1 MNTTETQ
8 SGSSLQRVVSE
19 QTFADQIRLA
29 GKLRKYS
36 KRQLVAE
43 LLESDRMLRA
53 DAWQINALG
62 DEVKRLKEL
71 LANRYS
77 TALCG
82 LAKSVVR

>member
-1 MNTTETQ
+1 MANDNKT
-8 SGSSLQRVVSE
+8 SGSEPAVAGSLERVVSE

-29 GKLRKYS
+29 GKARKYS

-53 DAWQINALG
+53 DARQINALG

-71 LANRYS
+71 LANDQAQRPPQ
-77 TALCG
+77 
-82 LAKSVVR
+82 